1 MQYKE
6 ILVCFFC
13 MMFFACSNNKNP
25 YENDL
30 GINPEHLAEID
41 TAHYTMIK
49 WKDTLINF
57 GTIQAHDSVHLEFKF
72 TNVGE
77 TLLFVFGTRTTC
89 GCTITDS
96 PREPLQPGKSGF
108 IHITFK
114 SGNQTGEINK
124 RIVVVTNTKNGHHS
138 NLFIRGKIMQPG
150 KKTDS

>member
-1 MQYKE
+1 MQYKG
-6 ILVCFFC
+6 ILICFVC
-13 MMFFACSNNKNP
+13 MHLFACSNNKNP

-30 GINPEHLAEID
+30 GIKPEHLAEID

-57 GTIQAHDSVHLEFKF
+57 GSIRAHDSVNLKFEF
-72 TNVGE
+72 TNVGK
-77 TLLFVFGTRTTC
+77 TLLFVFNTRTTC
-89 GCTITDS
+89 GCTITDAPKEPVS
-96 PREPLQPGKSGF
+96 PGNSGF
-108 IHITFK
+108 INVIFK

-138 NLFIRGKIMQPG
+138 NLIIRGMIMQPG